1 MTQGKKHIE
10 ARIHGKV
17 QGVFF
22 RASTQEKAQKL
33 GLSGY
38 VQNEPDGTVYLEA
51 EGRPEMLEKLVSWL
65 HKGPEH
71 ARVEKVEVKE
81 LDGLTGFRKFEQR
94 R

>member
-1 MTQGKKHIE
+1 MKQEKKHIE

-22 RASTQEKAQKL
+22 RASTQEKAEEL
-33 GLSGY
+33 GLTGY
-38 VQNEPDGTVYLEA
+38 VLNERGGTVYLEA
-51 EGRPEMLEKLVSWL
+51 EGAPDKLEKLVTWL

-71 ARVEKVEVKE
+71 ARVDKVEVKE
-81 LDGLTGFRKFEQR
+81 LHKLNGFEKFEQR